1 MRPDMMLAGSCSGH
15 ARVMAAEWQ
24 SSTADCASDAVKSDA
39 MLAAVRVTVRRGV
52 REHGCEWKAPSAPT
66 LPTRWPDAGCD
77 RVVVLQLHCCC
88 SSPMPYV
95 TRWPDAL
102 V

>member
-39 MLAAVRVTVRRGV
+39 MLAAVRVRRGV
-52 REHGCEWKAPSAPT
+52 REHGCQWKARAHP
-66 LPTRWPDAGCD
+66 R
-77 RVVVLQLHCCC
+77 
-88 SSPMPYV
+88 Y
-95 TRWPDAL
+95 AL